1 MSLDQ
6 ILNLLVTTTLIAM
19 MVTVGLQVTVT
30 ELAYALADY
39 RTLLRAGVA
48 NYLFVPALTI
58 LLLVG
63 FDANPM
69 VAAGFLVL
77 VVFPG
82 APFGPPLVA
91 IAGGNL
97 TAAAGLM
104 TALAASS
111 TIVSPILLFLF
122 LPWLL
127 GGDAPQIN
135 LLGIIANSTTTQLLP
150 LLLGIV
156 IRYRRSQVADWLH
169 RPAELISRI
178 LGVSVAALIL
188 ITQFNTLA
196 QRFGRAAFWPCW
208 YYCSGPSL
216 SAWIAGNSAIEARKT
231 LALTTALRNVGVAL
245 VVVTGNFG
253 GTAAVSATLVYGII
267 EILGFLLLALY
278 WARDKSQNPQLKP

>member
-6 ILNLLVTTTLIAM
+6 FLNLLVTTTLTAM

-30 ELAYALADY
+30 ELAHALADY

-77 VVFPG
+77 AVFPG

-111 TIVSPILLFLF
+111 TIVSPILLFLL

-135 LLGIIANSTTTQLLP
+135 LLGIIATLTTTQLLP

-196 QRFGRAAFWPCW
+196 EVRPRGFLAMLVLLLG
-208 YYCSGPSL
+208 SL
-216 SAWIAGNSAIEARKT
+216 LIGWVAGNSATGARKT

-267 EILGFLLLALY
+267 EILGSLLLALY
-278 WARDKSQNPQLKP
+278 WARDKTQYPQLKP

>member
-19 MVTVGLQVTVT
+19 MVTVGLKVTVT
-30 ELAYALADY
+30 ELAHALADY

-77 VVFPG
+77 AVFPG

-111 TIVSPILLFLF
+111 TIVSPILLFLL

-135 LLGIIANSTTTQLLP
+135 LLGIIATLTTTQLLP

-156 IRYRRSQVADWLH
+156 IRYRRSQFADWLH

-196 QRFGRAAFWPCW
+196 EVRPRGFLAMLVLLLG
-208 YYCSGPSL
+208 SL
-216 SAWIAGNSAIEARKT
+216 LIGWIAGNSATEARKT

-267 EILGFLLLALY
+267 EILGSLLLALY
-278 WARDKSQNPQLKP
+278 WARDKSQSQQLKP

>member
-77 VVFPG
+77 AVFPG

-111 TIVSPILLFLF
+111 TIVSPILLFLL

-135 LLGIIANSTTTQLLP
+135 LLGIIATLTTTQLLP

-196 QRFGRAAFWPCW
+196 EVRPRGFLAMLVLLLG
-208 YYCSGPSL
+208 SL
-216 SAWIAGNSAIEARKT
+216 LIGWIAGNSAIEARKT

-267 EILGFLLLALY
+267 EIFGSLLLALY
-278 WARDKSQNPQLKP
+278 WARDKSQNPQLNP

>member
-63 FDANPM
+63 FDADPM

-77 VVFPG
+77 AVFPG

-111 TIVSPILLFLF
+111 TIVSPILLFLL

-127 GGDAPQIN
+127 GGDARQIN
-135 LLGIIANSTTTQLLP
+135 LLGNRRNSDHYATIAIAAGDRHQVP
-150 LLLGIV
+150 AFAG
-156 IRYRRSQVADWLH
+156 RRLAA
-169 RPAELISRI
+169 PA
-178 LGVSVAALIL
+178 
-188 ITQFNTLA
+188 
-196 QRFGRAAFWPCW
+196 C
-208 YYCSGPSL
+208 
-216 SAWIAGNSAIEARKT
+216 
-231 LALTTALRNVGVAL
+231 
-245 VVVTGNFG
+245 
-253 GTAAVSATLVYGII
+253 
-267 EILGFLLLALY
+267 
-278 WARDKSQNPQLKP
+278 

>member
-77 VVFPG
+77 AVFPG

-111 TIVSPILLFLF
+111 TIVSPILLFLL

-135 LLGIIANSTTTQLLP
+135 LLGIIATLTTTQLLP

-188 ITQFNTLA
+188 ITQCNTLA
-196 QRFGRAAFWPCW
+196 EVRPRGFLAMLVLLLG
-208 YYCSGPSL
+208 SL
-216 SAWIAGNSAIEARKT
+216 LIGWIAGNSATEARKT

-267 EILGFLLLALY
+267 EIFGSLLLALY
-278 WARDKSQNPQLKP
+278 WARDKSQSQLKP

>member
-19 MVTVGLQVTVT
+19 MVTVGLKVTVT
-30 ELAYALADY
+30 ELAHALADY

-77 VVFPG
+77 AVFPG

-111 TIVSPILLFLF
+111 TIVSPILLFLL

-135 LLGIIANSTTTQLLP
+135 LLGIIATLTTTQLLP

-156 IRYRRSQVADWLH
+156 IRYRRSQLADWLH

-196 QRFGRAAFWPCW
+196 EVRPRGFLAMLVLLLG
-208 YYCSGPSL
+208 SL
-216 SAWIAGNSAIEARKT
+216 LIGWIAGDSATGARKT

-267 EILGFLLLALY
+267 EILGSLLLALY
-278 WARDKSQNPQLKP
+278 WARDKSHSQQLKP